1 MDRVEGV
8 KLKLN
13 SHNIDAIF
21 ITSPYN
27 ISYLT
32 NVFPSSVEEREY
44 YLFITKLEAYLI
56 APKMFML
63 AIKENAGEFTYIE
76 ITGEKGL
83 FENILEICNKEN
95 IKSVGFEEHNLL
107 YKEFAHLEQSLEG
120 IELVALEDFIDEE
133 RQKKDE
139 KEIEKIKRACEI
151 TDQCF
156 KLILGKI
163 ELNVTERELASQI
176 EFYLT
181 HFGGNAFK
189 PIVAFGKNAAI
200 PHHISDGT
208 KLKRNS
214 FVLFDL
220 GARFEGYCADMSRT
234 IYFGN
239 PSEEEKTMY
248 RTVRESQQL
257 ALDMLK
263 EWKRKDFQVSH
274 LHEST
279 ESYIERNGFDPF
291 PHSLGHG
298 IGLEVHEAP
307 TISKY
312 SEGNEFKEGM
322 VITIEPGIYKQN
334 IGGVRIEDD
343 ILLTEDGYEILTKS
357 PKELT
362 VIE

>member
-1 MDRVEGV
+1 MGRIEAV
-8 KLKLN
+8 KLKLS

-32 NVFPSSVEEREY
+32 NVFPSSIEEREY
-44 YLFITKLEAYLI
+44 YLFITKSQAYLL
-56 APKMFML
+56 APRMFML
-63 AIKENAGEFTYIE
+63 AIKEKSRDFIYLE
-76 ITGEKGL
+76 ITSQKGL
-83 FENILEICNKEN
+83 FENILEVCSKEN
-95 IKSVGFEEHNLL
+95 VKSVGFEEHNLF
-107 YKEFAHLEQSLEG
+107 YKEFAHLEDSLED
-120 IELVALEDFIDEE
+120 IELIALEDFIEE
-133 RQKKDE
+133 QRQEKSE

-151 TDQCF
+151 TDQCL
-156 KLILGKI
+156 KLMLGKI

-189 PIVAFGKNAAI
+189 PIVAFGKNSAI
-200 PHHISDGT
+200 PHHISGKT
-208 KLKRNS
+208 KLMRNS
-214 FVLFDL
+214 FILFDL

-239 PSEEEKTMY
+239 PSEEEKTIY
-248 RTVRESQQL
+248 RTVREAQQL
-257 ALDMLK
+257 ALDMLRD
-263 EWKRKDFQVSH
+263 WKNKDFQVSH
-274 LHEST
+274 LHEAV
-279 ESYIERNGFDPF
+279 ESYIEKNGFEPF

-298 IGLEVHEAP
+298 VGLEVHESP
-307 TISKY
+307 SISKY

-322 VITIEPGIYKQN
+322 VITIEPGIYQPG

-343 ILLTEDGYEILTKS
+343 VLLTKDGYEILTKS